1 MSLALV
7 WLRRDLRLADNPALQ
22 AAIEAGHT
30 PVPVYVHAPAEEA
43 PWEPGA
49 ATRWWLHHSLQ
60 ALAGELRALGSSLVL
75 REGTTLDQLNQLIE
89 ASGAVAVYWNRLY
102 DPVLTRRD
110 ADIKQALR
118 ARCVHV
124 ESFAAHLI
132 AEPWEIRNLSGE
144 PYRVFTPFWRT
155 LKQRL
160 PLPAPS
166 PAPQNLP
173 AHGLSGC
180 ELAQFDL
187 LPRIAWDLGLAQ
199 NWTPGTAGAEHALR
213 DFVEGALE
221 DYAQGRDRPDRPGT
235 SRLAPHLHFGEISP
249 RQLCQRL
256 LQGATPG
263 QQERVEPWLRQLG
276 WRDFGHHLLYHFPHT
291 SEQPLQASFA
301 QFDWAEV
308 DSAKLHAWQR
318 GRTGIPIVDAGMR
331 ELWTTGWMHNRVRMI
346 VASLLTKNLRQ
357 PWLAGARWFWD
368 TLVDADLAANTLG
381 WQWTAGCGAD
391 AAPFFRIFNP
401 VLQAERYDP
410 ARVYIRR
417 WLPELTQLP
426 DKWIQRPWEAPA
438 AVLAQAGVTLGQTYP
453 HPIVELPASR
463 DAALAAYAT
472 IRQPVAPTHA

>member
-75 REGTTLDQLNQLIE
+75 REGTTLDQLNQLID

-110 ADIKQALR
+110 SEIKEALR
-118 ARCVHV
+118 ARGVQAQ
-124 ESFAAHLI
+124 SFSAHLL
-132 AEPWEIRNLSGE
+132 AEPWEIRNGSGE

-160 PLPAPS
+160 PLPSPLPAPS
-166 PAPQNLP
+166 SLP
-173 AHGLSGC
+173 AHGQSGC
-180 ELAQFDL
+180 ELAQFEL
-187 LPRIAWDLGLAQ
+187 LPRIAWDQGLAQ
-199 NWTPGTAGAEHALR
+199 AWTPGAIGAA
-213 DFVEGALE
+213 DALE
-221 DYAQGRDRPDRPGT
+221 AFVDAALENYAQGRDRPDRPGT

-256 LQGATPG
+256 LQHATPG
-263 QQERVEPWLRQLG
+263 QQELVEPWLRQLG

-301 QFDWAEV
+301 RFEWAEV
-308 DSAKLHAWQR
+308 DDAKLAAWQR
-318 GRTGIPIVDAGMR
+318 GRSGIPIVDAGMR
-331 ELWTTGWMHNRVRMI
+331 EMWTTGWMHNRVRMI
-346 VASLLTKNLRQ
+346 VASLLTKNLRYH
-357 PWLAGARWFWD
+357 WLHGARWFWD
-368 TLVDADLAANTLG
+368 TLVDADLANNTQG
-381 WQWTAGCGAD
+381 WQWTAGSGAD
-391 AAPFFRIFNP
+391 AAPYFRIFNP
-401 VLQAERYDP
+401 IAQGERFDP
-410 ARVYIRR
+410 DGTYVKRYV
-417 WLPELTQLP
+417 PELAHL
-426 DKWIQRPWEAPA
+426 PA
-438 AVLAQAGVTLGQTYP
+438 AQIHQPWSVGGVRGYP
-453 HPIVELPASR
+453 KPIVDLKATRE
-463 DAALAAYAT
+463 AALAAYNALRKG
-472 IRQPVAPTHA
+472 I